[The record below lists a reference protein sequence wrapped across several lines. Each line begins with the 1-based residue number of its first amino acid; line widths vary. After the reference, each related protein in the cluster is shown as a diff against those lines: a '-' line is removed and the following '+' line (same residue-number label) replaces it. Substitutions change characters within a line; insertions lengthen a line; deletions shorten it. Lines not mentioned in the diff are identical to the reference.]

1 MGNFNIEIGISNGDH
16 DKLEKFCSLF
26 NLQSLIKKE
35 TCITKTHKST
45 IDLTLTN
52 KPRPFQS
59 SSVIET
65 GLSDLHKHLLTST
78 SLDSSQRLFTTET
91 LKALMKIPFLM
102 T

>member
-1 MGNFNIEIGISNGDH
+1 MGNFNIDIDISNSDP

-35 TCITKTHKST
+35 TYITKTHKST
-45 IDLTLTN
+45 IDLILTN
-52 KPRPFQS
+52 KPFSFQI

-65 GLSDLHKHLLTST
+65 GLSDHHKHLSTST
-78 SLDSSQRLFTTET
+78 LLDSNQRLFTTET
-91 LKALMKIPFLM
+91 LEALMKIPFSM